1 MLYSAILAARPRNRV
16 FWATRD
22 WLTPCGKA
30 DHRDVIAEQV
40 QREFSEPDMALAA
53 VLRGLELASADA
65 PASLGV
71 RLDGLTLTVS
81 TTVTT
86 TTITGGR
93 CGAG

>member
-1 MLYSAILAARPRNRV
+1 
-16 FWATRD
+16 
-22 WLTPCGKA
+22 
-30 DHRDVIAEQV
+30 
-40 QREFSEPDMALAA
+40 MALAA

-65 PASLGV
+65 LAGLGV
-71 RLDGLTLTVS
+71 RLDGLMLTVS